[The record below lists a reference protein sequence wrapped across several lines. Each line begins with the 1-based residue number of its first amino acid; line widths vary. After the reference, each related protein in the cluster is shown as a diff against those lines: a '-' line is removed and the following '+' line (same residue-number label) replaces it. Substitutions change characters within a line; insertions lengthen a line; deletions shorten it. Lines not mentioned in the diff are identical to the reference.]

1 MIAVTTGFETRLV
14 KNGTKTPKRNK
25 TKMLS
30 GEHSKKIK
38 KTKKKPK
45 PLLQKIKNC
54 AIKNCT
60 KDCITKLQSSENI

>member
-45 PLLQKIKNC
+45 PLLQKIKKVC
-54 AIKNCT
+54 DQKLY
-60 KDCITKLQSSENI
+60 KGLHYKITEL